1 VGRFFPAVPEWAV
14 CEDSY
19 GNRYWGRVPDEV
31 KAAIKAAKRQVQ
43 GPVDDYGQPTWIDVE
58 DDVNIA
64 PDQTVGSQT

>member
-1 VGRFFPAVPEWAV
+1 M